1 MGSRV
6 FITGTGIISAI
17 GNNVEE
23 THAALLSKKS
33 GIGKLENFS
42 TRHHGYLA
50 VGEIKEQDDLLKLR
64 LGLNVTSRYSRTA
77 LLGMIAAREA
87 IKSAGITN
95 IRQYRTGIVSATS
108 VGGMAVAENHFTEY
122 LDPDDDNEFLDY
134 INTLDCSDSTE
145 RIADYLGITD
155 YLTTI
160 STACSSSAN
169 SIMFGARLI
178 KLGLVDRVIA
188 GGTDSL
194 SRFTVN
200 GFMSLKILDEE
211 PCKPFDANRKGLNLG
226 EGAGYIVMESEAAS
240 RGKKIICELSGYGNV
255 NDAYHQTAS
264 SPEGKGAFAAMQKA
278 FSVNGIVP
286 DQVDYINAHGTGTEV
301 NDLSE
306 GLALQKIFGTKI
318 PSVSSTKAFTGH
330 TLAAAGGIEAVISI
344 LALQHNTIYPNLNFN
359 TAMPE
364 TGIIPVQ
371 SVITGKIINTV
382 LSNSFGFGGN
392 TSSLL
397 FSRTLL

>member
-1 MGSRV
+1 MSSRV

-23 THAALLSKKS
+23 TYAALLKKKS

-42 TRHHGYLA
+42 TRHRDHLA
-50 VGEIKEQDDLLKLR
+50 VGEIKEPDDLLKVR
-64 LGLNVTSRYSRTA
+64 LGVNSSSRLSRTA
-77 LLGMIAAREA
+77 MLGMIAAREA
-87 IKSAGITN
+87 LASAGISN
-95 IRQYRTGIVSATS
+95 IKQFRTGIISATS
-108 VGGMAVAENHFTEY
+108 VGGMGIAENHFTQY

-145 RIADYLGITD
+145 RIADFLGITD
-155 YLTTI
+155 YLSTI

-169 SIMFGARLI
+169 SIMFGARMI

-200 GFMSLKILDEE
+200 GFMSLKILDNE

-226 EGAGYIVMESEAAS
+226 EGAGYIVLESENAS
-240 RGKKIICELSGYGNV
+240 RGKNIVCELTGYGNV

-278 FSVNGIVP
+278 FAVNGISP
-286 DQVDYINAHGTGTEV
+286 QQVDYINAHGTGTEV

-306 GLALQKIFGTKI
+306 GLAIQKLFGAAI
-318 PSVSSTKAFTGH
+318 PPLSSTKAFTGH
-330 TLAAAGGIEAVISI
+330 TLAAAGGIEAVLSI
-344 LALQHNTIYPNLNFN
+344 LAMQHDTIFPNLNFSE
-359 TAMPE
+359 AMPE
-364 TGIIPVQ
+364 TGIVPVQ
-371 SVITGKIINTV
+371 SVINKKINTV

-397 FSRTLL
+397 FSCAQL